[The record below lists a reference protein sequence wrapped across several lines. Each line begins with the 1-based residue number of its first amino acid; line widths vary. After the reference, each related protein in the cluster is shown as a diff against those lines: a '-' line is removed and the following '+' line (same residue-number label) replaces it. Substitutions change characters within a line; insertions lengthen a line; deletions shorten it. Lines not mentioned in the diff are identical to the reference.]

1 MTHSAIE
8 LTRGTAM
15 ARKDIRAHLFCGSL
29 ATLCSLAL
37 IGRAAAQDAAASAPT
52 PPAASQAGVTVP
64 AASSDAITDY
74 FDHWFDRVKQAQ
86 DSQPHWMTPIAT
98 VTPRLE
104 EEFRYDQFWEQMGN
118 GANLANFDSGK
129 GLELIPTT
137 SNEVLINLPP
147 YEERTVKKPASGF
160 GDWPFLTVKQ
170 RFFSANEQDGNYIV
184 TGFLG
189 VQAPTGAAAFTNDA
203 WVITPTLAAGK
214 GWGNF
219 DVQGT
224 IGVPIPLSHENTI
237 GTSVVT
243 NVALQYHLGQFFW
256 PEIEAN
262 TTYWADGLR
271 GGKFQT
277 FITPGLVLGRFPI
290 VGRIKAIVGVGYQF
304 AVSPALTKTPVLTP
318 TYQHAWILTARTA
331 F

>member
-1 MTHSAIE
+1 MKV
-8 LTRGTAM
+8 RGQ
-15 ARKDIRAHLFCGSL
+15 SL
-29 ATLCSLAL
+29 WRLAALSLAL
-37 IGRAAAQDAAASAPT
+37 GGQAAAQDASAPSQ
-52 PPAASQAGVTVP
+52 PNPAGSSQAGVLVP
-64 AASSDAITDY
+64 AVSGDAIEDY
-74 FDHWFDRVKQAQ
+74 FDHWFERVKQAQ

-104 EEFRYDQFWEQMGN
+104 EEFRYDQYWEQLGN
-118 GANLANFDSGK
+118 GAQLQNFDSGK

-137 SNEVLINLPP
+137 SNEILINLPP
-147 YEERTVKKPASGF
+147 YEERTVKKIASGW
-160 GDWPFLTVKQ
+160 GDWPFLVVKQ
-170 RFFSANEQDGNYIV
+170 RFLSANEQDGNYIV

-189 VQAPTGAAAFTNDA
+189 VQAPTGSPAFTNNA
-203 WVITPTLAAGK
+203 WVVTPTLAAGK

-219 DVQGT
+219 DIQGT
-224 IGVPIPLSHENTI
+224 LGVPIPLSHESTI

-271 GGKFQT
+271 ARKFQA

-304 AVSPALTKTPVLTP
+304 AVSPGLVKTPELTP
-318 TYQHAWILTARTA
+318 VYQHAWVLTARTA